1 MIEVAVDSKVPYEV
15 SLIAVTSNAY
25 SVPDCNPLTINIREL
40 LFCVVTSALPDFTT
54 KLYNVAPT
62 DESPVTSK
70 LKSLEEATMFCGA
83 DGTVENKLYAK
94 S

>member
-1 MIEVAVDSKVPYEV
+1 MIDVAVDSKVPYEV

-25 SVPDCNPLTINIREL
+25 SVPDCSPFTMKFREV
-40 LFCVVTSALPDFTT
+40 LFSVVTTALPDFTT

-70 LKSLEEATMFCGA
+70 LKSLEEATIFCGA
-83 DGTVENKLYAK
+83 DGTV
-94 S
+94 